1 MKLKTIQYFILF
13 LPLSLF
19 SFLMA
24 QGQEQEMPLSELSK
38 EKQAEAMYFDAI
50 KAGMQNDE
58 VHQEEILKKLIKERS
73 EEAAPYFDLAR
84 LYLKQN
90 KIDLAESYI
99 KKAVDRNKNNV
110 WYKRTQAEVCIY
122 QGKWLQAAELL
133 AELSKSELHSEEFLF
148 QAVKL
153 YEKANKY
160 KEAIAL
166 LDQLLEKN
174 NQDEDL
180 LLEKQ
185 KILLDKNKDVEGA
198 LKIAQQLIDQNP
210 KEGRFYINL
219 GEIYFNSGQ
228 KDKTLEIYSKAL
240 KDLPEDADLQ
250 YGLAI
255 YHKKTGNEDQF
266 HFYIQKAILNQ
277 AFEMETQVNL
287 LIGYLQDIASDPK
300 RMKEGMK
307 LTEQLIDQNP
317 NNANLIALYGQ
328 VLWNMNQQ
336 EDAAFQFKKSL
347 SIDPSSYNIWQQLL
361 VTYTAPDKADSLLK
375 YSEKAL
381 KLYPNQAMLHYLNGI
396 GWNNKKNYTKSIAAI
411 QRAIDLQPDES
422 KELMSDMYAAMGDA
436 YNADKNYKGS
446 DESYEKALSLN
457 PNNVS
462 VLNNYSYYLSIR
474 KQRLDYAEKMSKK
487 TLELKPGEATFL
499 DTYGWILFQQG
510 KYELA
515 KKYIEDA
522 LKANPE
528 ADGTVWEHLG
538 DIYFKLNFTE
548 KAVEY
553 WIKAKERGTE
563 NKGIDKKI
571 QDRKYYE

>member
-1 MKLKTIQYFILF
+1 MRLKPIHFFLLF
-13 LPLSLF
+13 LPLLPFNSLN
-19 SFLMA
+19 A
-24 QGQEQEMPLSELSK
+24 QGQEHEMPLSELSK

-50 KAGMQNDE
+50 KAGMQNDDKQ
-58 VHQEEILKKLIKERS
+58 QEEILKKLTKDRS
-73 EEAAPYFDLAR
+73 EEAAPYYDLSR

-90 KIDLAESYI
+90 KLDLAESFI
-99 KKAVDRNKNNV
+99 KKAIDRNKNNI
-110 WYKRTQAEVCIY
+110 WYKRTQAEIFIY
-122 QGKWLQAAELL
+122 QGNWLQAAELL

-166 LDQLLEKN
+166 LDQLLDKN
-174 NQDEDL
+174 SQDEEL

-185 KILLDKNKDVEGA
+185 KIILEKNKDVEGA
-198 LKIAQQLIDQNP
+198 LKIAQQLINQNP

-228 KDKTLEIYSKAL
+228 KEKTFEIYSKAL
-240 KDLPEDADLQ
+240 KELPDDAELQ
-250 YGLAI
+250 YGIAV
-255 YHKKTGNEDQF
+255 YYKKTGDENQF

-277 AFEMETQVNL
+277 TFEMETQVNL
-287 LIGYLQDIASDPK
+287 LIGYLQDIANDPK
-300 RMKEGMK
+300 RMKEGLK

-317 NNANLIALYGQ
+317 TNANLIALYGQ

-347 SIDPSSYNIWQQLL
+347 ALDPSSYNIWQQLL
-361 VTYTAPDKADSLLK
+361 VTYTAPNKADSLIK

-396 GWNNKKNYTKSIAAI
+396 GWNNKKNYTKSIASI

-422 KELMSDMYAAMGDA
+422 KELLSDMYAAMGDA
-436 YNADKNYKGS
+436 YNADKNFKAS
-446 DESYEKALSLN
+446 DESYEKAISLN

-462 VLNNYSYYLSIR
+462 VLNNYSYYLSVR
-474 KQRLDYAEKMSKK
+474 KQRLEYAEKMSKK

-528 ADGTVWEHLG
+528 ADGTLWEHLG
-538 DIYFKLNFTE
+538 DVYFKLNLTE

-563 NKGIDKKI
+563 NKGIDQKI

>member
-1 MKLKTIQYFILF
+1 MRLKPIHFFLLF
-13 LPLSLF
+13 LPLLPF
-19 SFLMA
+19 NFLSA
-24 QGQEQEMPLSELSK
+24 QGQEHEMPLSELSK

-50 KAGMQNDE
+50 KAGMQNDDKQ
-58 VHQEEILKKLIKERS
+58 QEEILKKLTKDRS
-73 EEAAPYFDLAR
+73 EEAAPYYDLSR

-90 KIDLAESYI
+90 KLDLAESFI
-99 KKAVDRNKNNV
+99 KKAIDRNKNNI
-110 WYKRTQAEVCIY
+110 WYKRTQAEIFIY
-122 QGKWLQAAELL
+122 QGNWLQAAELL

-166 LDQLLEKN
+166 LDQLLDKN
-174 NQDEDL
+174 SQDEEL

-185 KILLDKNKDVEGA
+185 KIILEKNKDVEGA
-198 LKIAQQLIDQNP
+198 LKIAQQLINQNP
-210 KEGRFYINL
+210 KEGRFYLNL
-219 GEIYFNSGQ
+219 GEIYFNAGQ
-228 KDKTLEIYSKAL
+228 KEKTFEIYSKAI
-240 KDLPEDADLQ
+240 KELPDDAELQ
-250 YGLAI
+250 YGIAV
-255 YHKKTGNEDQF
+255 YYKKTGDENQF

-277 AFEMETQVNL
+277 TFEMETQVNL
-287 LIGYLQDIASDPK
+287 LIGYLQDIANDPK
-300 RMKEGMK
+300 RMKEGLK
-307 LTEQLIDQNP
+307 LAEQLIDQNP
-317 NNANLIALYGQ
+317 TNANLIALYGQ

-347 SIDPSSYNIWQQLL
+347 ALDPSSYNIWQQLL
-361 VTYTAPDKADSLLK
+361 VTYTAPNKADSLIK

-396 GWNNKKNYTKSIAAI
+396 GWNNKKNYTKSIASI

-422 KELMSDMYAAMGDA
+422 KELLSDMYAAMGDA
-436 YNADKNYKGS
+436 YNADKNFKAS
-446 DESYEKALSLN
+446 DESYEKAISLN

-462 VLNNYSYYLSIR
+462 VLNNYSYYLSVR
-474 KQRLDYAEKMSKK
+474 KQRLEYAEKMSKK
-487 TLELKPGEATFL
+487 TLELQPGEATFL
-499 DTYGWILFQQG
+499 DTYGWILFQQD
-510 KYELA
+510 KYEQA

-528 ADGTVWEHLG
+528 AEGTLWEHLG
-538 DIYFKLNFTE
+538 DVYFKLNLTE

-563 NKGIDKKI
+563 NKDIDKKI

>member
-1 MKLKTIQYFILF
+1 MRLKPIHFFLLF
-13 LPLSLF
+13 LPLLPF
-19 SFLMA
+19 NFLNA
-24 QGQEQEMPLSELSK
+24 QGQEHEMPLSELSK

-50 KAGMQNDE
+50 KAGMQNDDKQ
-58 VHQEEILKKLIKERS
+58 QEEILKKLTKDRS
-73 EEAAPYFDLAR
+73 EEAAPYYDLSR

-90 KIDLAESYI
+90 KLDLAESFI
-99 KKAVDRNKNNV
+99 KKAIDRNKNNI
-110 WYKRTQAEVCIY
+110 WYKRTQAEIFIY
-122 QGKWLQAAELL
+122 QGNWLQAAELL

-166 LDQLLEKN
+166 LDQLLDKN
-174 NQDEDL
+174 SQDEEL

-185 KILLDKNKDVEGA
+185 KIILEKNKDVEGA
-198 LKIAQQLIDQNP
+198 LKIAQQLINQNP

-219 GEIYFNSGQ
+219 GEIYFNAGQ
-228 KDKTLEIYSKAL
+228 KEKTLDIYSKAL
-240 KDLPEDADLQ
+240 KELPDDAELQ
-250 YGLAI
+250 YGIAV
-255 YHKKTGNEDQF
+255 YYKKTGDENQF

-277 AFEMETQVNL
+277 TFEMETQVNL
-287 LIGYLQDIASDPK
+287 LIGYLQDIANDPK
-300 RMKEGMK
+300 RMKEGLK

-317 NNANLIALYGQ
+317 TNANLIALYGQ

-336 EDAAFQFKKSL
+336 EDAEFQFKKSL
-347 SIDPSSYNIWQQLL
+347 SLDPSSYNIWQQLL
-361 VTYTAPDKADSLLK
+361 VTYTAPNKADSLIK

-396 GWNNKKNYTKSIAAI
+396 GWNNKKNYTKSIASI

-422 KELMSDMYAAMGDA
+422 KELLSDMYAAMGDA
-436 YNADKNYKGS
+436 YNADKNFKAS
-446 DESYEKALSLN
+446 DESYEKAISLN

-462 VLNNYSYYLSIR
+462 VLNNYSYYLSVR
-474 KQRLDYAEKMSKK
+474 KQRLEYAEKMSKK
-487 TLELKPGEATFL
+487 TLELQPGEATFL

-510 KYELA
+510 KYEQA

-528 ADGTVWEHLG
+528 ADGTLWEHLG
-538 DIYFKLNFTE
+538 DVYFKLNLIE

-563 NKGIDKKI
+563 NKDIDKKI

>member
-1 MKLKTIQYFILF
+1 MRLKPIHFFLLF
-13 LPLSLF
+13 LPLMPF
-19 SFLMA
+19 NFLNA
-24 QGQEQEMPLSELSK
+24 QGQEHEMPLSELSK

-50 KAGMQNDE
+50 KAGMQNDDKQ
-58 VHQEEILKKLIKERS
+58 QEEILKKLTKDRS
-73 EEAAPYFDLAR
+73 EEAAPYYDLSR

-90 KIDLAESYI
+90 KLDLAESFI
-99 KKAVDRNKNNV
+99 KKAIDRNKNNI
-110 WYKRTQAEVCIY
+110 WYKRTQAEIFIY
-122 QGKWLQAAELL
+122 QGNWLQAAELL

-166 LDQLLEKN
+166 LDQLLDKN
-174 NQDEDL
+174 SQDEEL

-185 KILLDKNKDVEGA
+185 KIILEKNKDVEGA
-198 LKIAQQLIDQNP
+198 LKIAQQLINQNP
-210 KEGRFYINL
+210 KEGRFYLNL
-219 GEIYFNSGQ
+219 GEIYFNAGQ
-228 KDKTLEIYSKAL
+228 KEKTFEIYSKAI
-240 KDLPEDADLQ
+240 KELPDDAELQ
-250 YGLAI
+250 YGIAV
-255 YHKKTGNEDQF
+255 YYKKTGDENQF

-277 AFEMETQVNL
+277 TFEMETQVNL
-287 LIGYLQDIASDPK
+287 LIGYLQDIANDPK
-300 RMKEGMK
+300 RMKEGLK

-317 NNANLIALYGQ
+317 TNANLIALYGQ

-347 SIDPSSYNIWQQLL
+347 ALDPSSYNIWQQLL
-361 VTYTAPDKADSLLK
+361 VTYTAPNKADSLIK

-396 GWNNKKNYTKSIAAI
+396 GWNNKKNYTKSIASI

-422 KELMSDMYAAMGDA
+422 KELLSDMYAAMGDA
-436 YNADKNYKGS
+436 YYADKNFKAS
-446 DESYEKALSLN
+446 DESYEKAISLN

-462 VLNNYSYYLSIR
+462 VLNNYSYYLSVR
-474 KQRLDYAEKMSKK
+474 KQRLEYAEKMSKK
-487 TLELKPGEATFL
+487 TLELQPGEATFL

-528 ADGTVWEHLG
+528 ADGTLWEHLG
-538 DIYFKLNFTE
+538 DVYFKLNLTE

-563 NKGIDKKI
+563 NKDIDKKI

>member
-1 MKLKTIQYFILF
+1 MRLKPIHFFLLF
-13 LPLSLF
+13 LPLLPF
-19 SFLMA
+19 NFLNA
-24 QGQEQEMPLSELSK
+24 QGQEHEMPLSELSK

-50 KAGMQNDE
+50 KAGMQNDDKQ
-58 VHQEEILKKLIKERS
+58 QEEILKKLTKDRS
-73 EEAAPYFDLAR
+73 EEAAPYYDLSR

-90 KIDLAESYI
+90 KLDLAESFI
-99 KKAVDRNKNNV
+99 KKAIDRNKNNI
-110 WYKRTQAEVCIY
+110 WYKRTQAEIFIY
-122 QGKWLQAAELL
+122 QGNWLQAAELL
-133 AELSKSELHSEEFLF
+133 AELSKIELHSEEFLF

-166 LDQLLEKN
+166 LDQLLDKN
-174 NQDEDL
+174 SQDEEL

-185 KILLDKNKDVEGA
+185 KIILEKNKDVEGA
-198 LKIAQQLIDQNP
+198 LKIAQQLINQNP

-219 GEIYFNSGQ
+219 GEIYFNAGQ
-228 KDKTLEIYSKAL
+228 KEKTLDIYSKAL
-240 KDLPEDADLQ
+240 KELPDDAELQ
-250 YGLAI
+250 YGIAVF
-255 YHKKTGNEDQF
+255 YKKTSDENQF

-277 AFEMETQVNL
+277 TFEMETQVNL
-287 LIGYLQDIASDPK
+287 LIGYLQDIANDPK
-300 RMKEGMK
+300 RMKECLK

-317 NNANLIALYGQ
+317 TNANLIALYGQ
-328 VLWNMNQQ
+328 VLWNMYQQ
-336 EDAAFQFKKSL
+336 EEAAFQFKKSL

-361 VTYTAPDKADSLLK
+361 VTYTAPNKADSLIK

-396 GWNNKKNYTKSIAAI
+396 GWNNKKNYTKSIASI

-422 KELMSDMYAAMGDA
+422 KELLSDMYAAMGDA
-436 YNADKNYKGS
+436 YNADKNFKAS
-446 DESYEKALSLN
+446 DESYEKAISLN

-462 VLNNYSYYLSIR
+462 VLNNYSYYLSVR
-474 KQRLDYAEKMSKK
+474 KQRLEYAEKMSKK
-487 TLELKPGEATFL
+487 TLELQPGEATFL

-510 KYELA
+510 KYEQA

-528 ADGTVWEHLG
+528 ADGTLWEHLG
-538 DIYFKLNFTE
+538 DVYFKLNLIE

-563 NKGIDKKI
+563 NKGIDQKI
-571 QDRKYYE
+571 QDKKYYE

>member
-1 MKLKTIQYFILF
+1 MRLKPIHFFLLF
-13 LPLSLF
+13 LPLLPF
-19 SFLMA
+19 NFLNA
-24 QGQEQEMPLSELSK
+24 QGQEHEMPLSELSK

-50 KAGMQNDE
+50 KAGMQNDDKQ
-58 VHQEEILKKLIKERS
+58 HEEILKKLTKDRS
-73 EEAAPYFDLAR
+73 EEAAPYYDLSR

-90 KIDLAESYI
+90 KLDLAESFI
-99 KKAVDRNKNNV
+99 KKAIDRNKNNI
-110 WYKRTQAEVCIY
+110 WYKRTQAEIFIY
-122 QGKWLQAAELL
+122 QGNWLQAAELL
-133 AELSKSELHSEEFLF
+133 AELSKIELHSEEFLF

-166 LDQLLEKN
+166 LDQLLDKN
-174 NQDEDL
+174 SQDEEL

-185 KILLDKNKDVEGA
+185 KIILEKNKDVEGA
-198 LKIAQQLIDQNP
+198 LKIAQQLINQNP

-219 GEIYFNSGQ
+219 GEIYFNAGQ
-228 KDKTLEIYSKAL
+228 KEKTLDIYSKAL
-240 KDLPEDADLQ
+240 KELPDDAELQ
-250 YGLAI
+250 YGIAVF
-255 YHKKTGNEDQF
+255 YKKTSDENQF

-277 AFEMETQVNL
+277 TFEMETQVNL
-287 LIGYLQDIASDPK
+287 LIGYLQDIANDPK
-300 RMKEGMK
+300 RMKECLK

-317 NNANLIALYGQ
+317 TNANLIALYGQ
-328 VLWNMNQQ
+328 VLWNMYQQ
-336 EDAAFQFKKSL
+336 EEAAFQFKKSL

-361 VTYTAPDKADSLLK
+361 VTYTAPNKADSLIK

-396 GWNNKKNYTKSIAAI
+396 GWNNKKNYTKSIASI

-422 KELMSDMYAAMGDA
+422 KELLSDMYAAMGDA
-436 YNADKNYKGS
+436 YNADKNFKAS
-446 DESYEKALSLN
+446 DESYEKAISLN

-462 VLNNYSYYLSIR
+462 VLNNYSYYLSVR
-474 KQRLDYAEKMSKK
+474 KQRLEYAEKMSKK
-487 TLELKPGEATFL
+487 TLELQPGEATFL

-510 KYELA
+510 KYEQA

-528 ADGTVWEHLG
+528 ADGTLWEHLG
-538 DIYFKLNFTE
+538 DVYFKLNLIE

-563 NKGIDKKI
+563 NKGIDQKI